1 MLENIQPDLDVI
13 DGKAQKDAVTT
24 LLNIV
29 EASLAENED
38 LKKENQ
44 SLKDEVNRLKG
55 EQGVPNIRTAKK
67 ADGNISSE
75 KERLEAEKNDDAQE
89 KQVGFKLDKNSL
101 EKLKENRLPVEL
113 LEQLE
118 IIQGE
123 KYSNEAEFI
132 RDIEAVID
140 KELTEQYRALFL
152 KHARYRKRNRRA
164 KLPEIRIDRQVDCPV
179 DTSQLPP
186 DAKFNGYEYKIVQD
200 VIIKTDNVEF
210 KRETYFSPSL
220 NRCYLGEV
228 PAGYDKGDFGPNI
241 NADIIVFKYVGGMT
255 IPKIAELYRNIGT
268 LISRSYISN
277 YLTKSEAIDTFHHE
291 KAQMHEAAIEVSD
304 YVQVDD
310 TGTRVNG
317 QNHYTQIACNDLY
330 TAFFTTEHKNRLTIL
345 DVLRNFES
353 RRFLLNDETL
363 VFLEEMGI
371 SLADRQLLSEYT
383 RDRDYQ
389 EKEILE
395 ILDTLYGAGSPRKR
409 ARILEGCAISCYRQ
423 ETGIAIVKILVCDDA
438 PQFKLLTDELALCWI
453 HDGRHYKRLNPIIPL
468 HQQKL
473 AAFIQQFW
481 AYYRKLVTYK
491 SNPNLEQAEIL
502 RREFDVVFST
512 KTGYADL
519 DTRIE
524 KSTHK
529 KQELLVVLDH
539 PEVPLHN
546 NLSENA
552 ARVEKRRRDA
562 SLQTRTDAG
571 TKAKDTMMSI
581 VETCKKLSIS
591 SYKLIHDRVKK
602 IYKFPLLAE
611 MIRAK
616 AAGKPPPT

>member
-1 MLENIQPDLDVI
+1 M
-13 DGKAQKDAVTT
+13 
-24 LLNIV
+24 
-29 EASLAENED
+29 
-38 LKKENQ
+38 
-44 SLKDEVNRLKG
+44 
-55 EQGVPNIRTAKK
+55 
-67 ADGNISSE
+67 
-75 KERLEAEKNDDAQE
+75 
-89 KQVGFKLDKNSL
+89 
-101 EKLKENRLPVEL
+101 
-113 LEQLE
+113 
-118 IIQGE
+118 
-123 KYSNEAEFI
+123 
-132 RDIEAVID
+132 
-140 KELTEQYRALFL
+140 
-152 KHARYRKRNRRA
+152 HA
-164 KLPEIRIDRQVDCPV
+164 
-179 DTSQLPP
+179 
-186 DAKFNGYEYKIVQD
+186 
-200 VIIKTDNVEF
+200 
-210 KRETYFSPSL
+210 
-220 NRCYLGEV
+220 
-228 PAGYDKGDFGPNI
+228 
-241 NADIIVFKYVGGMT
+241 
-255 IPKIAELYRNIGT
+255 
-268 LISRSYISN
+268 
-277 YLTKSEAIDTFHHE
+277 
-291 KAQMHEAAIEVSD
+291 AAIEVSD

-353 RRFLLNDETL
+353 RRFLLNDDTL

-389 EKEILE
+389 EQEMLE
-395 ILDTLYGAGSPRKR
+395 ILDMLYGAGSPRKR

-468 HQQKL
+468 HQQNL
-473 AAFIQQFW
+473 ADFLQQFW
-481 AYYRKLVTYK
+481 AYYRKLVIYK
-491 SNPNLEQAEIL
+491 TNPNLEQAEIL

-519 DTRIE
+519 DKRIE
-524 KSTHK
+524 KSNHK

-552 ARVEKRRRDA
+552 VRVEKRRKDA

-581 VETCKKLSIS
+581 VETCRKLSIS

-611 MIRAK
+611 MIKAK